1 MILVIGAK
9 GGVGTTLVAHELVR
23 ESQAIGLDRSDGQ
36 LVARL
41 ERTTWPLGWL
51 TYAAPAQRRKMVE
64 TIIQRRFSLMWSVEC
79 NVTLE
84 STWAIVRDI
93 AIRRPIVIDG
103 GITSMDDAAQWSE
116 HIVIVS
122 ADNEVARWH
131 ERRLLGR
138 YPRASV
144 IQGTREAARAL
155 AAQLFKSV

>member
-23 ESQAIGLDRSDGQ
+23 ASRAIGLDRSDGQ
-36 LVARL
+36 LAARL
-41 ERTTWPLGWL
+41 ERTTWPLAWL

-64 TIIQRRFSLMWSVEC
+64 TIIQRRFSLMWSAEC
-79 NVTLE
+79 NVTLD
-84 STWAIVRDI
+84 STWTVVRDI
-93 AIRRPIVIDG
+93 ANRRPIVIDG
-103 GITSMDDAAQWSE
+103 GIASLDDAAQWSE

-122 ADNEVARWH
+122 ADNDVAHWH

-144 IQGTREAARAL
+144 IDGTKEAARAL

>member
-23 ESQAIGLDRSDGQ
+23 ASHAIGLDRSDGQ

-79 NVTLE
+79 NVTPE
-84 STWAIVRDI
+84 STWAIVRTL
-93 AIRRPIVIDG
+93 PFG
-103 GITSMDDAAQWSE
+103 GP
-116 HIVIVS
+116 
-122 ADNEVARWH
+122 
-131 ERRLLGR
+131 L
-138 YPRASV
+138 
-144 IQGTREAARAL
+144 
-155 AAQLFKSV
+155 